1 MSLNYP
7 ENSESYWRAST
18 GALNSPKL
26 VQDRTVDAC
35 VVGGGIAGISTAY
48 LLAKSG
54 LRVILI
60 EAGQLFSGAT
70 GFTTAKVTA
79 QHGVIY
85 DELIRSVGPKSAKLY
100 YQMQQEAISHI
111 KTTVQDLQIDCAYMN
126 EDAYLYTNADSDLQK
141 LQDEFNAY
149 QALGIDSRFTQKIDI
164 PVPHKAAIVMKNQG
178 QFHPLQYLT
187 ALAKRFIEFGG
198 EIFEN
203 TLAVDVKHNGTPI
216 VITEDGHSIHC
227 KHAVICSH
235 FPFVD
240 KMGIYFAR
248 MHAERSY
255 VLALKTDI
263 TYPGGMYINTEQPA
277 RSIRQVNFNG
287 ESLLLVG
294 GESHITA
301 RGDEETSLH
310 YDHLLDFASSHFAPK
325 EIVYRWSTQDL
336 VTIDKLPFIGSIS
349 SGNADILVAT
359 GFRKWGMTN
368 GVAAALLNR
377 DIVLKRL
384 NRFKE
389 LVTPS
394 RFIPSPSIKN
404 MTNNVMEMAKE
415 LIGGKLEMVVRNPE
429 DLRPDEGDV
438 VAFSGKHSG
447 AYRDPNGQ
455 LHIVD
460 TTCTHMG
467 CELKWNRGE
476 RSWDCPCHGSRF
488 NYQGDVLEGPAK
500 KPLKKYK

>member
-1 MSLNYP
+1 MSLSYP
-7 ENSESYWRAST
+7 QNSVSYWRTST
-18 GALNSPKL
+18 DAFSSPTL
-26 VQDRTVDAC
+26 LQDRTVDAC

-54 LRVILI
+54 LKVILI
-60 EAGQLFSGAT
+60 EAEQLFSGAT

-79 QHGVIY
+79 QHGAIY
-85 DELIRSVGPKSAKLY
+85 DELIRSIGPKSAKLY
-100 YQMQQEAISHI
+100 YQMQQEALSHI
-111 KTTVQDLQIDCAYMN
+111 KKNIQDLQIDCAYTN
-126 EDAYLYTNADSDLQK
+126 ENAYLYTNADSDIQK

-149 QALGIDSRFTQKIDI
+149 QALGIDSQFAQTIDLS
-164 PVPHKAAIVMKNQG
+164 VPHKAAIVMKNQG
-178 QFHPLQYLT
+178 QFHPLQYLS
-187 ALAKRFIEFGG
+187 ALAQQFTQFGG
-198 EIFEN
+198 EIYEH
-203 TLAVDVKHNGTPI
+203 TLAIDVKHDSTPI
-216 VITEDGHSIHC
+216 VVTASGHKIHC
-227 KHAVICSH
+227 KHAIVCSH
-235 FPFVD
+235 FPFID

-255 VLALKTDI
+255 VLAVKTDKPF
-263 TYPGGMYINTEQPA
+263 PGGMYINSEQPT
-277 RSIRQVNFNG
+277 RSVRQVNYNG

-301 RGDEETSLH
+301 RGEEETTLH
-310 YDHLLDFASSHFAPK
+310 YDRLLDFAETHFAAQ
-325 EIVYRWSTQDL
+325 EVAYRWSTQDL
-336 VTIDKLPFIGSIS
+336 VTIDKLPFIGGIS

-368 GVAAALLNR
+368 GVAAAMLNR
-377 DIVLKRL
+377 DIVLGRV

-394 RFIPSPSIKN
+394 RFIPGPSIKN
-404 MTNNVMEMAKE
+404 VTSNVMEMAKE

-438 VAFSGKHSG
+438 VKFDGKHSG
-447 AYRDPNGQ
+447 AYRDLSGQ

-467 CELKWNRGE
+467 CELKWNSGE

-488 NYQGDVLEGPAK
+488 NYEGAVLEGPAK
-500 KPLKKYK
+500 KPLKKYQ